1 MVSSDFWLH
10 DVAMAKKTETRPATA
25 SINPFGLRMQPEL
38 RERLEASAALSGR
51 SLNAEIVQRL
61 EASFGHNKRT
71 AFELLRRTIEVVTST
86 EASLQRMRSDIESYQ
101 SGDKA
106 PLAWLTAP
114 GQPQEDKK
122 VLDAARQVLDLI
134 EKDLVKARSFV
145 PVLIEATKSG
155 GPVPEEIY
163 SFLAQA

>member
-1 MVSSDFWLH
+1 
-10 DVAMAKKTETRPATA
+10 
-25 SINPFGLRMQPEL
+25 
-38 RERLEASAALSGR
+38 
-51 SLNAEIVQRL
+51 
-61 EASFGHNKRT
+61 
-71 AFELLRRTIEVVTST
+71 
-86 EASLQRMRSDIESYQ
+86 MRSDIGRYQ
-101 SGDKA
+101 CGDKA
-106 PLAWLTAP
+106 PRAWLTAP

-134 EKDLVKARSFV
+134 DKDLVRARSFV

>member
-1 MVSSDFWLH
+1 
-10 DVAMAKKTETRPATA
+10 MAKKTETRPATA

-38 RERLEASAALSGR
+38 RERLEASAGLSGR

-86 EASLQRMRSDIESYQ
+86 EASLQRMRADIQSYEE
-101 SGDKA
+101 GDKA
-106 PLAWLTAP
+106 PLDWLAAP
-114 GQPQEDKK
+114 GQPQDDQK

-134 EKDLVKARSFV
+134 QKDAAKARSFV
-145 PVLIEATKSG
+145 PMLIQATKDG
-155 GPVPEEIY
+155 GPVPEEIH

>member
-1 MVSSDFWLH
+1 
-10 DVAMAKKTETRPATA
+10 
-25 SINPFGLRMQPEL
+25 MQPEL
-38 RERLEASAALSGR
+38 RERLEASAGVSGR

-71 AFELLRRTIEVVTST
+71 AFELLRRTIEIVTSA
-86 EASLQRMRSDIESYQ
+86 EASLQRMRADIESYEA
-101 SGDKA
+101 GDRA
-106 PLAWLTAP
+106 PLAWLAAP

-134 EKDLVKARSFV
+134 EKDVARAKSFV
-145 PVLIEATKSG
+145 PVLIDATKSG
-155 GPVPEEIY
+155 GPVPEEIH